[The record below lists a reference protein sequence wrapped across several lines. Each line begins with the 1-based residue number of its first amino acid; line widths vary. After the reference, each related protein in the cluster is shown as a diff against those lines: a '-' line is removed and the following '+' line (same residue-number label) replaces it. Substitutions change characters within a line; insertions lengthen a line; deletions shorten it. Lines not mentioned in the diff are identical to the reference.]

1 MRAGDAFSGQS
12 GDLGDDDSRWLVGE
26 MKYYRLNEL
35 TDATGVTPRT
45 IRFYIAEGLLPP
57 PQGAGPAAVYT
68 PGHRDRLRLIGILK
82 DQYLPLREIR
92 RRLAT
97 MTDAQVRAELQALE
111 QEQVQEEVA
120 MPAAPASAP
129 PTVIADAP
137 SNSAADYLDRVL
149 DRKAHRLPP
158 PVAPPAYFPPAQK
171 PATPAPAPAPTRQ
184 QWERIALADG
194 IELHV
199 REDRRQERILLEALI
214 RQARKLLG
222 EP

>member
-1 MRAGDAFSGQS
+1 
-12 GDLGDDDSRWLVGE
+12 
-26 MKYYRLNEL
+26 MKHYRLNEL
-35 TDATGVTPRT
+35 TDVTGVTSRT

-57 PQGAGPAAVYT
+57 PQGAGPASVYT
-68 PGHRDRLRLIGILK
+68 SAHRDRLRLIGILK

-97 MTDAQVRAELQALE
+97 MTDAQVRAELQA
-111 QEQVQEEVA
+111 QQQVEEVA

-129 PTVIADAP
+129 PAASAGAP
-137 SNSAADYLDRVL
+137 GNSAADYLDSVL
-149 DRKAHRLPP
+149 NRDARPVPP
-158 PVAPPAYFPPAQK
+158 RPVAPPAYFPPA
-171 PATPAPAPAPTRQ
+171 PRPVTPAPGPAATRE
-184 QWERIALADG
+184 QWERIVLADG

-199 REDRRQERILLEALI
+199 RDDRRQERILLEALI

>member
-1 MRAGDAFSGQS
+1 
-12 GDLGDDDSRWLVGE
+12 

-68 PGHRDRLRLIGILK
+68 TGHRDRLRLIGGLK

-97 MTDAQVRAELQALE
+97 LTDAQVRAELQAMIQG
-111 QEQVQEEVA
+111 QEQAEEVA

-129 PTVIADAP
+129 AAAAP
-137 SNSAADYLDRVL
+137 GAPGNSAADYLDRVL
-149 DRKAHRLPP
+149 DRGARRHPP
-158 PVAPPAYFPPAQK
+158 PAAPPVSFPPAPK
-171 PATPAPAPAPTRQ
+171 PLTPVPVPTPTRE
-184 QWERIALADG
+184 QWERIVLADG

-199 REDRRQERILLEALI
+199 RDDRRQERILLEALI
-214 RQARKLLG
+214 RKARELLG
-222 EP
+222 ES

>member
-1 MRAGDAFSGQS
+1 
-12 GDLGDDDSRWLVGE
+12 
-26 MKYYRLNEL
+26 MKHYRLNEL
-35 TDATGVTPRT
+35 TDATGVTSRT

-68 PGHRDRLRLIGILK
+68 SAHRDRLRLIGILK
-82 DQYLPLREIR
+82 DQYFPLREIR

-97 MTDAQVRAELQALE
+97 MTDAQVRAELQA
-111 QEQVQEEVA
+111 QQQVEEIA

-129 PTVIADAP
+129 PAASAGVP
-137 SNSAADYLDRVL
+137 GNSAADYLDSVL
-149 DRKAHRLPP
+149 NRDAGPVPP
-158 PVAPPAYFPPAQK
+158 RPVAPPAYFPPAPK
-171 PATPAPAPAPTRQ
+171 PVTPAPSPAATRE
-184 QWERIALADG
+184 QWERIVLADG

>member
-1 MRAGDAFSGQS
+1 
-12 GDLGDDDSRWLVGE
+12 

-35 TDATGVTPRT
+35 TDATGVTSRT

-57 PQGAGPAAVYT
+57 PQGAGPASVYT
-68 PGHRDRLRLIGILK
+68 SAHRDRLRLIGLLK

-97 MTDAQVRAELQALE
+97 LTDAQVRAELQAQPQL
-111 QEQVQEEVA
+111 QELPEEVA
-120 MPAAPASAP
+120 MSPAPPSPPLSAP
-129 PTVIADAP
+129 PSP
-137 SNSAADYLDRVL
+137 PGNSAADYLDSVL
-149 DRKAHRLPP
+149 NRDARPAAPRPS
-158 PVAPPAYFPPAQK
+158 APPAYFPPAPQ
-171 PATPAPAPAPTRQ
+171 PSTPAPTPTPTRE

-199 REDRRQERILLEALI
+199 RDDRRQERILLEALI